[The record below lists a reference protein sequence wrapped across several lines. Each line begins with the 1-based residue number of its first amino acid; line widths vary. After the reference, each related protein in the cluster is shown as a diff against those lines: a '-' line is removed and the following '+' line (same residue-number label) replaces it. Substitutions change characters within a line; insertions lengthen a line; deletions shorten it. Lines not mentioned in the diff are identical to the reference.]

1 MQKEY
6 VRYSAT
12 RFVGQILSL
21 TGNCAIPHSLL
32 KSYHVSQGRAKTI
45 LIILTIFTDKSAVIV
60 KILFPIRL
68 MRNLFENIL
77 VNFFLLICYPFLT
90 DIVLLIPQK

>member
-45 LIILTIFTDKSAVIV
+45 LIILTIFTDKSYCQDFISY
-60 KILFPIRL
+60 PID
-68 MRNLFENIL
+68 EK
-77 VNFFLLICYPFLT
+77 LIWKYFG
-90 DIVLLIPQK
+90 